1 MSAWLE
7 ASFNYKI
14 GQFNLQVDFT
24 MEREIG
30 VLFGPSGAGKS
41 LTLRLLAGLESP
53 VRGSMLLGNRKL
65 VAIPGGRTL
74 RPRERRIGLVF
85 QHLALFPHL
94 TALENVAY
102 GLTGKNRFRQAGDWL
117 ERMHLQEL
125 VKRYPAQLS
134 GGQKQRVALARA
146 LATEPDLLLLDE
158 PFSTLEGPL
167 RRSLRREL
175 KRLHRETQTPL
186 LYVTHHIEDVCSLG
200 HRIFFIKDGRLT
212 GSIPVGDL
220 WSSSSQAGAWPA
232 LGWGNLLHGRVKQME
247 GGIWFLWQQGA
258 LELSPSVRAEGG
270 ASIFIPP
277 HQIKLLYPDIPVDPQ
292 LAQNIME
299 GRVVER
305 LSLGSNT
312 SLFVAAAGL
321 QWQVEFPQRSYTDI
335 DLNEGA
341 KVRLAVRPESITIL
355 DAKS

>member
-7 ASFNYKI
+7 ASFDYQI
-14 GQFNLQVDFT
+14 DQFNLRVDFT
-24 MEREIG
+24 MGREIG

-53 VRGSMLLGNRKL
+53 VRGSMVLGKRKL
-65 VAIPGGRTL
+65 VDIPGGRTL
-74 RPRERRIGLVF
+74 QPKERRIGLVF

-102 GLTGKNRFRQAGDWL
+102 GLTGKSRHLQAEDWL
-117 ERMHLQEL
+117 KRVHLQEL
-125 VKRYPAQLS
+125 AKRYPSQLS

-146 LATEPDLLLLDE
+146 LATKPDLLLLDE

-200 HRIFFIKDGRLT
+200 DRIFFIKEGCLT
-212 GSIPVGDL
+212 GSIPVDDL
-220 WSSSSQAGAWPA
+220 WNSSSQAGAWPA
-232 LGWGNLLHGRVKQME
+232 LGWGNLLHGRVEQRE
-247 GGIWFLWQQGA
+247 GSTWFLWQQNA
-258 LELSPSVRAEGG
+258 FELSPSMQIEGR

-277 HQIKLLYPDIPVDPQ
+277 HQVKLLYPDIPVDPQ
-292 LAQNIME
+292 LAPNIIE
-299 GRVVER
+299 GRVVEK
-305 LSLGSNT
+305 LSLGSNVR
-312 SLFVAAAGL
+312 LYVAAAGV
-321 QWQVEFPQRSYTDI
+321 QWQVEFPQRSYTNI
-335 DLNEGA
+335 DLSEGA
-341 KVRLAVRPESITIL
+341 KVRLAVRPESITIMDGHL
-355 DAKS
+355 

>member
-7 ASFNYKI
+7 ASFNYQI

-53 VRGSMLLGNRKL
+53 VLGSMVMGNRKL
-65 VAIPGGRTL
+65 VDIPGGRTM
-74 RPRERRIGLVF
+74 RPKERRIGLVF

-102 GLTGKNRFRQAGDWL
+102 GLKDKNRHRQAGDWL
-117 ERMHLQEL
+117 ERVHLQQL
-125 VKRYPAQLS
+125 AKRYPAQLS

-200 HRIFFIKDGRLT
+200 DRIFFIKDGCLT

-220 WSSSSQAGAWPA
+220 WNSSSQAGAWPA
-232 LGWGNLLHGRVKQME
+232 LGWGNLLHGRIKQRE
-247 GGIWFLWQQGA
+247 GSTWFLWHQGA
-258 LELSPSVRAEGG
+258 LKLSPSRRDEGG

-277 HQIKLLYPDIPVDPQ
+277 HHVKLLYPDIPVDPQ
-292 LAQNIME
+292 LAPNIIE

-312 SLFVAAAGL
+312 SLFIAAAGL
-321 QWQVEFPQRSYTDI
+321 QWQVEFPQRSYTDV
-335 DLNEGA
+335 DLSEGA
-341 KVRLAVRPESITIL
+341 KVRLSVRPESITIL
-355 DAKS
+355 DAQL

>member
-7 ASFNYKI
+7 ASFNYQI
-14 GQFNLQVDFT
+14 GKFNLQVDFT

-53 VRGSMLLGNRKL
+53 VRGRMVLGNRKL
-65 VAIPGGRTL
+65 VDIPGSRTL
-74 RPRERRIGLVF
+74 RPRERRIALVF
-85 QHLALFPHL
+85 QDLALFPHL

-102 GLTGKNRFRQAGDWL
+102 GLTGKNRYRQAGDWL
-117 ERMHLQEL
+117 EIVHLQEL
-125 VKRYPAQLS
+125 AKRYPAQLS

-146 LATEPDLLLLDE
+146 LATKPDLLLLDE
-158 PFSTLEGPL
+158 PFSTIEGPL

-200 HRIFFIKDGRLT
+200 DRIFFIKDGSLT
-212 GSIPVGDL
+212 ASIPVEDL
-220 WSSSSQAGAWPA
+220 WNSSSRAGAWPS
-232 LGWGNLLHGRVKQME
+232 LGWGNLLHGRVKQRE
-247 GGIWFLWQQGA
+247 GSTWFLWQQGA
-258 LELSPSVRAEGG
+258 LELSPSMRAEGR

-277 HQIKLLYPDIPVDPQ
+277 HQVKLLYPDIPVDPQ
-292 LAQNIME
+292 LSPNIIE
-299 GRVVER
+299 GRVVEG

-312 SLFVAAAGL
+312 SLFVAAAGV

-335 DLNEGA
+335 NLSEGA
-341 KVRLAVRPESITIL
+341 KVRLAVRPTDITIL
-355 DAKS
+355 DAQS

>member
-7 ASFNYKI
+7 ASFNYQI

-41 LTLRLLAGLESP
+41 LTLRLMAGLESP

-74 RPRERRIGLVF
+74 RPRERRIALVF

-102 GLTGKNRFRQAGDWL
+102 GLTGKNRYRQAEDWL
-117 ERMHLQEL
+117 DRVHLQQL
-125 VKRYPAQLS
+125 AKHYPAQLS

-146 LATEPDLLLLDE
+146 LVTEPDLLLLDE

-200 HRIFFIKDGRLT
+200 DRIFFIKDGCLT
-212 GSIPVGDL
+212 GSIPVDDL
-220 WSSSSQAGAWPA
+220 WNSSSQAGAWPA
-232 LGWGNLLHGRVKQME
+232 LGWGNLLHGRIKQKE
-247 GGIWFLWQQGA
+247 GSTWFLWQQGE
-258 LELSPSVRAEGG
+258 LELAPSLRAEGR

-277 HQIKLLYPDIPVDPQ
+277 HQVKLLYPDIPVDPQ
-292 LAQNIME
+292 LSTNIIE
-299 GRVVER
+299 GRVVEK
-305 LSLGSNT
+305 LSLGSNI
-312 SLFVAAAGL
+312 SLFVEAAEL
-321 QWQVEFPQRSYTDI
+321 QWQVEFPHRSYKDI
-335 DLNEGA
+335 DVSEGA

-355 DAKS
+355 DAHS

>member
-7 ASFNYKI
+7 ASFNYQI
-14 GQFNLQVDFT
+14 DQFNLQVDFT
-24 MEREIG
+24 MEKEIG

-53 VRGSMLLGNRKL
+53 VRGSMVLGERNL
-65 VAIPGGRTL
+65 MDIPGGRTL
-74 RPRERRIGLVF
+74 RPGERCIGLVF

-102 GLTGKNRFRQAGDWL
+102 GLTDKNRYRQARDWL
-117 ERMHLQEL
+117 ERVHLQEL
-125 VKRYPAQLS
+125 ANRYPSQLS

-175 KRLHRETQTPL
+175 KRLHKETQTPF

-200 HRIFFIKDGRLT
+200 DRIFFIKDGCLT
-212 GSIPVGDL
+212 GNIPVGDL
-220 WSSSSQAGAWPA
+220 WNSSSQAGAWPA
-232 LGWGNLLHGRVKQME
+232 LGWGNLLHGRIVQRE
-247 GGIWFLWQQGA
+247 SATWFLWQQGA
-258 LELSPSVRAEGG
+258 LELSPSMQAEGR

-277 HQIKLLYPDIPVDPQ
+277 YQVKLLYPDIPVDPQ
-292 LAQNIME
+292 LLPNIMD

-312 SLFVAAAGL
+312 SLYVAAAGV
-321 QWQVEFPQRSYTDI
+321 QWQVEFPQNSYTDI
-335 DLNEGA
+335 DLNEGT
-341 KVRLAVRPESITIL
+341 KVRLAVRPADITIL
-355 DAKS
+355 DGQL